1 MRTIRRLP
9 GGVGRVAWL
18 GAVAAAV
25 VCSTW
30 SLRAQ
35 NPVPESIPQTVRF
48 NRDIRPILSD
58 KCFRCHGP
66 DSATRRAN
74 LRLDDPEAV
83 LKDATRTSPVDGS
96 MQVISPG
103 DRDHSALMRRIT
115 ATDPAR
121 RMPFRGEP
129 LSAREVTLIGR
140 WIDQGATYE
149 PFWSFMA
156 PRRPETPTVE
166 HVDWPRNA
174 IDLFVLDR
182 LEREGLMPSPEAD
195 RAALLRRVTFDLTGL
210 PPTLAEL
217 DAFMTD
223 DSPDA
228 YEEAVD
234 RLLASTRHGERM
246 AAVWLAAARFADSSG
261 YFADQR
267 RDMSRWRDW
276 VIDAFNR
283 NLPFDRFTIEQLAG
297 DLLPNATRDQVIA
310 SGFNRNHRT
319 NSEMGIIE
327 QEFFVENVVD
337 RVATTGTVW
346 LGLTVGCARCHD
358 HKFDPI
364 TQKEFYQFYAYFN
377 SIAESGIGQKTGN
390 TPPLIHA
397 PTPEQQAQLT
407 AIEGRIAA
415 AEKQLADLRPAI
427 DTAQRAWEQSIGD
440 SDPIDGDRHD
450 GLTAHFPLASES
462 ERTFDGRRFV
472 DGGSTG
478 RRGPKTLDAYLQKP
492 DPNLYSN
499 VFGGGR
505 AVTLAAWIDPTV
517 PTGPIITRTLL
528 DAPRGQGFSLLLEDG
543 KLQLNLVGGNAGLWM
558 DNDSGHVET
567 ANPVA
572 LNGRHHVAATYDG
585 SRQIEGV
592 SIYVDGEAQD
602 LTVLFNG
609 LGPQD
614 PTEHPL
620 RIGAGGGPDRFCGS
634 IWDVRVYDHPLTP
647 DQVTALAEP
656 AALAEIAAIP
666 PARRTPSQIRKID
679 SYFLR
684 HQADARI
691 DAARIAQLREE
702 RPGVTPPRYPK
713 PAVTVDT
720 VLAELKAARKQEA
733 DFEDT
738 LPTVMVMREL
748 PEPRAAHLLIRG
760 NYDRPGDKVERATPA
775 WLPPMPAG
783 APNNRLGLA
792 TWLVDPSHPLT
803 ARVAVNRYWEMAFGT
818 GLVKTADN
826 FGSQGEPP
834 SHPELLDWLATEFV
848 RTGWDVKAMQKL
860 IVTSATYRQRS
871 SVTADLL
878 QQDPGNRLLA
888 RGPRYRLPAEMVRDQ
903 LLAVSGLLVD
913 TLGGPSTKPYQPE
926 GLWAGTMADYEQDHG
941 DSLYRRSVYTFV
953 RRSVPPPS
961 LSLFDLAARDN
972 TAVSSSRTNTP
983 LQALTLM
990 NDVAAL
996 EAARMLAERMLTEG
1010 GATAADRIA
1019 FAFRLATARQPSD
1032 AETEVLLRSLR
1043 SFGERYQRDRDAA
1056 FELVSQGEHPRDETL
1071 DVADL
1076 AAHAAVASLI
1086 FNLDEV
1092 VTQH

>member
-1 MRTIRRLP
+1 MRTILRLTRVLQR
-9 GGVGRVAWL
+9 VGWL

-35 NPVPESIPQTVRF
+35 ELASEPLPQTIRF

-58 KCFRCHGP
+58 KCYRCHGP
-66 DSATRRAN
+66 DSGTRRAG
-74 LRLDDPEAV
+74 LRLDGEDVVA
-83 LKDATRTSPVDGS
+83 KDATRSTPAGS
-96 MQVISPG
+96 MKVIAPG
-103 DRDHSALMRRIT
+103 NPDRSAVMHRIT
-115 ATDPAR
+115 ATDPAQ
-121 RMPFRGEP
+121 RMPYRTEP
-129 LSAREVTLIGR
+129 LEDREVRLIRR
-140 WIDQGATYE
+140 WIEQGAKYE
-149 PFWSFMA
+149 PHWSFIPPVRA
-156 PRRPETPTVE
+156 DLPAVQ
-166 HVDWPRNA
+166 HADWPRNP
-174 IDLFVLDR
+174 IDGFVLAR
-182 LEREGLMPSPEAD
+182 LEREGLQPSPEVD
-195 RAALLRRVTFDLTGL
+195 RHTLLRRVTFDLIGL
-210 PPTLAEL
+210 PPTLGEL
-217 DAFMTD
+217 NAFLGD

-228 YEEAVD
+228 YEKVVD
-234 RLLASTRHGERM
+234 RLLSLPQYGERM
-246 AAVWLAAARFADSSG
+246 AATWLAAARFADSSG

-283 NLPFDRFTIEQLAG
+283 NLAFDRFTIEQLAG
-297 DLLPNATRDQVIA
+297 DLLPNATLDQVIA

-364 TQKEFYQFYAYFN
+364 TQKEFYQFFAYFN

-390 TPPLIHA
+390 TPPVIHA
-397 PTPEQQAQLT
+397 PTPEQQSQLA
-407 AIEGRIAA
+407 AIEDRIEA
-415 AEKQLADLRPAI
+415 AEQQLAGLRPAI
-427 DTAQRAWEQSIGD
+427 AAAQREWEGSIGEA
-440 SDPIDGDRHD
+440 DPLVGVPED
-450 GLTAHFPLASES
+450 GLTAHFPLASAT

-472 DGGSTG
+472 DGGSAG
-478 RRGPKTLDAYLQKP
+478 GRGPKTLDAYLQQP
-492 DPNLYSN
+492 DPNLYAN

-505 AVTLAAWIDPTV
+505 AVTLAAWIEPV
-517 PTGPIITRTLL
+517 VATGPVITRTLL

-567 ANPVA
+567 AEPVA
-572 LNGRHHVAATYDG
+572 LRGRHHVAATYDG

-592 SIYVDGEAQD
+592 SIYVDGELQE

-620 RIGAGGGPDRFCGS
+620 RIGAGGGTDRFRGS
-634 IWDVRVYDHPLTP
+634 IWDVRVYDRSLTP
-647 DQVTALAEP
+647 DQIAALAEP
-656 AALAEIAAIP
+656 ASLGEIASIR
-666 PARRTPSQIRKID
+666 PAQRTPSQNHKID
-679 SYFLR
+679 SYFLT

-691 DAARIAQLREE
+691 DADRIAQLRKE

-713 PAVTVDT
+713 PAVTVNT
-720 VLAELKAARKQEA
+720 VLAELNAARHQKAEL
-733 DFEDT
+733 EDT
-738 LPTVMVMREL
+738 LPTVMVMQEL
-748 PEPRAAHLLIRG
+748 PRPREAHLLIRG
-760 NYDRPGDKVERATPA
+760 NYDRRGDKVDRATPS

-783 APNNRLGLA
+783 APNDRLGLA
-792 TWLVDPSHPLT
+792 RWLVDPSHPLT

-826 FGSQGEPP
+826 FGSQGELP

-848 RTGWDVKAMQKL
+848 RTGWDVKAMQRL
-860 IVTSATYRQRS
+860 IVTSATYRQQS

-878 QQDPGNRLLA
+878 QQDPDNRMLA

-913 TLGGPSTKPYQPE
+913 TIGGPSTKPYQPD
-926 GLWAGTMADYEQDHG
+926 GLWAGTMAEYEQDRG
-941 DSLYRRSVYTFV
+941 DSLYRRSLYTFV

-961 LSLFDLAARDN
+961 LSLFDLAERDN

-983 LQALTLM
+983 LQALNLM
-990 NDVAAL
+990 NDEAAL
-996 EAARMLAERMLTEG
+996 EAARMLAERMMTNG
-1010 GATAADRIA
+1010 GATAAARIA
-1019 FAFRLATARQPSD
+1019 YAFRLATARQPSD
-1032 AETEVLLRSLR
+1032 AEITVLLKSLQSYGMR
-1043 SFGERYQRDRDAA
+1043 FQWDREAA
-1056 FELVSQGEHPRDETL
+1056 LEFVSHGEHARDENL

-1092 VTQH
+1092 VTKH